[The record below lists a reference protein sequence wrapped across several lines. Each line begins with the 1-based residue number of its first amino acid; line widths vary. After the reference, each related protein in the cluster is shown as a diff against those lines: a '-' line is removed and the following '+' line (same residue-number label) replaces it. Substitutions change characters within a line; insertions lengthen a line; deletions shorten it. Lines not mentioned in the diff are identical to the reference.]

1 MIWIQ
6 EYKTVNW
13 LEVAELPGMVL
24 HQQQQTKGIL
34 IANLFKV
41 IIFKINK
48 NNKSYQMLLSKISQ
62 LPIELVN
69 IIYLYIPLST
79 KGVLTSIMFVD
90 YYSEKMKTMIFSEY
104 SKHDTYIRDIV
115 RTNRTYIFRMLI
127 SNALLIWE
135 KNKVWRWKN
144 LKFPDYL
151 SYINYLTIKYK
162 KPQIKSIIDVN
173 KKYLSRKKPK
183 KISSRNI
190 LWNS

>member
-1 MIWIQ
+1 
-6 EYKTVNW
+6 
-13 LEVAELPGMVL
+13 
-24 HQQQQTKGIL
+24 
-34 IANLFKV
+34 
-41 IIFKINK
+41 
-48 NNKSYQMLLSKISQ
+48 MLLSKISQ

-79 KGVLTSIMFVD
+79 KGVLTSKMFVD
-90 YYSEKMKTMIFSEY
+90 YYNEKMKTITFSEY
-104 SKHDTYIRDIV
+104 SKHDTYIRDMV

-127 SNALLIWE
+127 NNALLIWE
-135 KNKVWRWKN
+135 RSKVWRWKN
-144 LKFPDYL
+144 MKFPDYL
-151 SYINYLTIKYK
+151 SYISHLTIKYK